1 MLTDRSEET
10 VPMRCT
16 PILAALG
23 VVWVFCVSPARSAPP
38 SPAAQAKHAVAPAGE
53 LVASPQAKAAPKPG
67 ATTKP
72 ARPLR

>member
-1 MLTDRSEET
+1 
-10 VPMRCT
+10 MRCT

-53 LVASPQAKAAPKPG
+53 LVASPQAKAAPSVW
-67 ATTKP
+67 A
-72 ARPLR
+72 